1 MTLKFLKS
9 HVYTFPTINPWIQK
23 QVAQGQYVVS
33 DTRCPLCII
42 GQRPARGLSPLEH
55 RGTFVHPT

>member
-23 QVAQGQYVVS
+23 QVARGQYVVS
-33 DTRCPLCII
+33 DNLWSGRK
-42 GQRPARGLSPLEH
+42 QSSSPEGYEVLWNM
-55 RGTFVHPT
+55 GTVILLT